1 MKNICAYVCLLFGQD
16 IKKHIYVPMLVYC
29 LVKISRNICAYVCY
43 EETAEAAEL
52 SVCSIVIVPLL
63 IGTELLSDFAKKPWD
78 NSALVGDAR
87 CV

>member
-1 MKNICAYVCLLFGQD
+1 MYLLKF
-16 IKKHIYVPMLVYC
+16 VYC

-63 IGTELLSDFAKKPWD
+63 IGTELLSDFAKNPWD
-78 NSALVGDAR
+78 NSALEGDAR